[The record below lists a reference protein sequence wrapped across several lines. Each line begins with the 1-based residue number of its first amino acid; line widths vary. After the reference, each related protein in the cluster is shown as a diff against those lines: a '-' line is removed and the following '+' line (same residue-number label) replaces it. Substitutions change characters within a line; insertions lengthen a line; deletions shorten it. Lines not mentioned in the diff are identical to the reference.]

1 MNGRP
6 IAREEYVMKVAVI
19 GAGNVGKA
27 VFHDLQHV
35 NMVTEITLIARN
47 KEMAKAETGSKTSMK
62 SR

>member
-1 MNGRP
+1 
-6 IAREEYVMKVAVI
+6 MKVAII